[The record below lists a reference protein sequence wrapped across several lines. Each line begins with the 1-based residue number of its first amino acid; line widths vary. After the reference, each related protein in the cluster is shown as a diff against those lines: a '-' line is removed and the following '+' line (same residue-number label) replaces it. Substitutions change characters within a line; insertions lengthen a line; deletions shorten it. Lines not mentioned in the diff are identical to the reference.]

1 MEINNANVE
10 SAKANF
16 LNLCDIHMIFGLPS
30 ILPMLESMNGLMKF
44 ALGRNVFVCDYS
56 VALKTLPRRFVQNV
70 KWFQHFFPTLEF
82 S

>member
-1 MEINNANVE
+1 
-10 SAKANF
+10 
-16 LNLCDIHMIFGLPS
+16 
-30 ILPMLESMNGLMKF
+30 
-44 ALGRNVFVCDYS
+44 VCDYS